1 MIIDRPV
8 AGRIFDHMAKNF
20 QILLDQMSP
29 ERRAKIASEVAEL
42 SAQLADAPDGA
53 NPDDI
58 APEYDFTDA
67 VRNPYAKHFTPG
79 SVLVTLDP
87 DVAEHF
93 PTAEA
98 VNAALRSLITG
109 K

>member
-1 MIIDRPV
+1 MKKPLVKV
-8 AGRIFDHMAKNF
+8 APAADHT
-20 QILLDQMSP
+20 D
-29 ERRAKIASEVAEL
+29 V
-42 SAQLADAPDGA
+42 
-53 NPDDI
+53 DDI

-98 VNAALRSLITG
+98 VNAALRALF
-109 K
+109 KKP

>member
-1 MIIDRPV
+1 MIVDRPV
-8 AGRIFDHMAKNF
+8 LIC
-20 QILLDQMSP
+20 IL
-29 ERRAKIASEVAEL
+29 ERM
-42 SAQLADAPDGA
+42 ADASDGPDS
-53 NPDDI
+53 DDI

-79 SVLVTLDP
+79 SVVVTLDP